1 MEVEHQRRSGEK
13 RRRVL
18 KKALIVFNNGHCSMG
33 CQITDMSDTGAQ
45 LLPTDTL
52 LCPKEFVLKPQIVSP
67 GIVRLDGGGARRSAS
82 NSFDEQGAY
91 RA

>member
-52 LCPKEFVLKPQIVSP
+52 LCPKEFVLKPQIGEP
-67 GIVRLDGGGARRSAS
+67 RYCEVRWRRGTKIGVQ
-82 NSFDEQGAY
+82 FV
-91 RA
+91 